1 MIRIVVIYRDPAD
14 EAFRARYAAHVELCR
29 AVPGLS
35 AFRSGPVFGAPRG
48 ESERTWMAEF
58 EFADRA
64 AFDAAL
70 TSPEMRATAIDA
82 REFATDVEMFFAE
95 LDG

>member
-14 EAFRARYAAHVELCR
+14 ETFRARYAQHVELCR

-35 AFRSGPVFGAPRG
+35 AFRYGPVFGAPRG

-64 AFDAAL
+64 SFDAAL

-82 REFATDVEMFFAE
+82 RELGGEAELFFAE
-95 LDG
+95 LHA